1 MAVEPEEGGCST
13 QPGQALPSEPIHSLG
28 GAPSL
33 SAEDELGPDIARE
46 VTSLT
51 ARFERL
57 FMQCQREG
65 KRKISFLES
74 KQYSEDLQS
83 AMHGPNGARQLSE
96 KEQILVYYEKEFELK
111 EELTSMLFER
121 KKHSIEK
128 YKFQTEA
135 EIAEAVDTFL
145 SREWEKTL
153 AGIPTAQGLRDIN
166 VELYYLKN
174 LRRVSP
180 LYQALQLY
188 FNAAE

>member
-13 QPGQALPSEPIHSLG
+13 QPGQALPSSPIHSLG

-46 VTSLT
+46 VSSLT

-65 KRKISFLES
+65 KIKISFLES

-121 KKHSIEK
+121 KKYQYI
-128 YKFQTEA
+128 
-135 EIAEAVDTFL
+135 L
-145 SREWEKTL
+145 P
-153 AGIPTAQGLRDIN
+153 IP
-166 VELYYLKN
+166 
-174 LRRVSP
+174 
-180 LYQALQLY
+180 
-188 FNAAE
+188 